1 MGEAA
6 LKKEQ
11 ELLPAEHKRENKKGR
26 QNGIVLPETSS
37 LLAYDD
43 GMVERFMSGIVQNI
57 KTETFRRGLSNYDL
71 AALSSMSYVHISK
84 LFNGVVG
91 MGLSGFI
98 KLSFALGCHPAEF
111 MPLDVNH
118 RKTNGERFDELTK
131 DLDIDS
137 CNFLLQMVAEYCKQ
151 FRRVR
156 FEGQVENGSRNRK

>member
-6 LKKEQ
+6 AKQESHLLAIEKQKES
-11 ELLPAEHKRENKKGR
+11 ELLA
-26 QNGIVLPETSS
+26 
-37 LLAYDD
+37 AYDNE
-43 GMVERFMSGIVQNI
+43 MIERFMSGIVQNI
-57 KTETFRRGLSNYDL
+57 KTETYRRGLSNYDL
-71 AALSSMSYVHISK
+71 ASLSNISYIHISK
-84 LFNGVVG
+84 LFNGMVG
-91 MGLSGFI
+91 IGLPGFI
-98 KLSFALGCHPAEF
+98 KLAFALGCHPADF

-156 FEGQVENGSRNRK
+156 FDVQAKSGSRRKK